1 MWINDASYSF
11 PQQTGSENGVGG
23 IGIIDLVSPF
33 TNQVFQS
40 GGGTDISCILVYIK
54 KKFKLAP
61 LFSAHFNSYYPT
73 SLKPNDVYRFLH
85 S

>member
-33 TNQVFQS
+33 TNQVCQS
-40 GGGTDISCILVYIK
+40 GGGRLANQTDYYII
-54 KKFKLAP
+54 
-61 LFSAHFNSYYPT
+61 N
-73 SLKPNDVYRFLH
+73 
-85 S
+85 

>member
-33 TNQVFQS
+33 TNQACQS
-40 GGGTDISCILVYIK
+40 GGGTYIACIRFYIK
-54 KKFKLAP
+54 RNSNMTR
-61 LFSAHFNSYYPT
+61 FSHHISIRII
-73 SLKPNDVYRFLH
+73 LLL
-85 S
+85 

>member
-23 IGIIDLVSPF
+23 IGIIDLVSAF
-33 TNQVFQS
+33 TNQVCQS
-40 GGGTDISCILVYIK
+40 GGGTYISCIRFYIK
-54 KKFKLAP
+54 KKFKHAP
-61 LFSAHFNSYYPT
+61 FFSSHFNSYYPT
-73 SLKPNDVYRFLH
+73 TLKPNDVYRFLP

>member
-33 TNQVFQS
+33 TNQVCQS
-40 GGGTDISCILVYIK
+40 GGGTYISCIRFYIK
-54 KKFKLAP
+54 RNSNMPRFLITFQFV
-61 LFSAHFNSYYPT
+61 LSYYF
-73 SLKPNDVYRFLH
+73 KA
-85 S
+85 

>member
-33 TNQVFQS
+33 TNQVCQS
-40 GGGTDISCILVYIK
+40 GGGTKRNSNMPRFSHHISIRIIL
-54 KKFKLAP
+54 L
-61 LFSAHFNSYYPT
+61 L
-73 SLKPNDVYRFLH
+73 
-85 S
+85 

>member
-33 TNQVFQS
+33 TNQVCQS
-40 GGGTDISCILVYIK
+40 GGGTYISCI
-54 KKFKLAP
+54 
-61 LFSAHFNSYYPT
+61 
-73 SLKPNDVYRFLH
+73 RFLYQKEIQTCPVFSH
-85 S
+85 HISIRIILLL